1 MTVRHQRLTLAKR
14 LAMIAHQQPES
25 EMVTAS
31 EMGKKGG
38 QAKSE
43 AKASAARKNAS
54 KPRGRWV
61 TAIAY
66 GVVGKDDKLHV
77 GHLLFL
83 KNFDMDFGRNG
94 PAIEAAITADLRW
107 CADAALPFK
116 RIDYFSGSARKR
128 P

>member
-1 MTVRHQRLTLAKR
+1 
-14 LAMIAHQQPES
+14 
-25 EMVTAS
+25 MVTAS

-83 KNFDMDFGRNG
+83 KNFDMDFG
-94 PAIEAAITADLRW
+94 

-116 RIDYFSGSARKR
+116 RIDYFSGSARKL

>member
-1 MTVRHQRLTLAKR
+1 
-14 LAMIAHQQPES
+14 
-25 EMVTAS
+25 MVTAS

-66 GVVGKDDKLHV
+66 EVAGVGPHNAFGSVITRGAPPKGAAACNEWLSVKVLEEGVGLMDAEHIE
-77 GHLLFL
+77 FL
-83 KNFDMDFGRNG
+83 QLSSTSMRV
-94 PAIEAAITADLRW
+94 
-107 CADAALPFK
+107 
-116 RIDYFSGSARKR
+116 
-128 P
+128 